1 LKTYFPEEEMI
12 DKAYDGK
19 LMKRL
24 LGYLFPYKVF
34 ILISIILLIII
45 SSLELVL
52 PIIVKNA
59 IDGPIAAGEEK
70 GLTAIFSLF
79 IGAVTGI
86 FILSY
91 AQTYV
96 LNLLGQKAMYDL
108 RMEIF
113 KKFQTLSFSF
123 FDKNPVGRLITRITS
138 DVDALN
144 QLFTQGVIAIFSDF
158 FILLGIMIILLLMN
172 WQLALVVFM
181 VIPPLFIVV
190 NRFKI
195 KARRGFRILRIK
207 LARLNAYLQE
217 NISGMHIVQLFNRQ
231 KRNYEIFKNINGE
244 FKDVSLSVIFYIA
257 VFLPLI
263 DLLIAMTLALIIW
276 YGGKKYISG
285 VITIGS
291 LVAFIQ
297 YTQIFFRPLRDL
309 SEKYNILQAAMASS
323 ERIFKLLDCN
333 EIIPDSSPRNALK
346 ESIKG
351 DIEFKSVWFAYEKDN
366 YVLKDISFRVKEGE
380 KVAIVGATGAGKT
393 TISNLVC
400 RFYDIQKGNILIDG
414 RDIKHYCKEDLR
426 SNIAIILQDPF
437 LFSGDIMKNLVLN
450 NDNISM
456 QRVEEVARFVNVH
469 EFISGL
475 SNGYYE
481 EIKERG
487 SNLSLGQKQLIA
499 FARAILYEPRII
511 ILDEATSS
519 VDTETEI
526 LIQDALRKLL
536 SSMTSIVIAHRL
548 STIKYVD
555 RIIVMNKGRIVE
567 EGTHETLLK
576 LNGYYSK
583 LYQLQFKEQEKLFQG
598 LKSSS

>member
-1 LKTYFPEEEMI
+1 MI